1 MSTGG
6 TKRFD
11 RRALRLVALTALS
24 LTALSLAAQ
33 PVEVENEAHR
43 VEIVRAERHDALM
56 DGLLRPEDPTQAFL
70 LVFLRTD
77 DPCLDPERLDG
88 CFDDEVE
95 ADERL
100 AWACG
105 SVRLEDDEERLA
117 DGGGILDGE
126 LACSYVV
133 PRRSKRLRLVLR
145 GYPEIE
151 LEPALSAAD

>member
-6 TKRFD
+6 TRRFD
-11 RRALRLVALTALS
+11 RLAPNLVAVA
-24 LTALSLAAQ
+24 AISLAKVALAAE
-33 PVEVENEAHR
+33 PVQVENDDHR
-43 VEIVRAERHDALM
+43 VEIVRAERHDELM
-56 DGLLRPEDPTQAFL
+56 DGLLRPEDPAEAFL

-77 DPCLDPERLDG
+77 DPCLDPERIDG

-105 SVRLEDDEERLA
+105 SVVLEDGQERLA

-133 PRRSKRLRLVLR
+133 PRRSKRLRLMLR

-151 LEPALSAAD
+151 LEPALSAAE